1 MRALRAVAGSV
12 PLRHRR
18 GVVVGMPFTSGP
30 RGSGYDSRVRPR
42 MRAGEGTMSGSDEA
56 GAGSGPGSGAAG
68 QDGEG
73 YAGLRI
79 ERARELARRHGW
91 ATVRVLEPGD
101 LMTMEYRQGRL
112 NLAVRDG
119 VVERSW
125 EG

>member
-1 MRALRAVAGSV
+1 M
-12 PLRHRR
+12 
-18 GVVVGMPFTSGP
+18 T
-30 RGSGYDSRVRPR
+30 
-42 MRAGEGTMSGSDEA
+42 GSDAA
-56 GAGSGPGSGAAG
+56 GAGTGGEDA
-68 QDGEG
+68 EG

-91 ATVRVLEPGD
+91 ASVRVLEPGQ
-101 LMTMEYRQGRL
+101 LITMEYRQGRL

>member
-1 MRALRAVAGSV
+1 
-12 PLRHRR
+12 
-18 GVVVGMPFTSGP
+18 
-30 RGSGYDSRVRPR
+30 
-42 MRAGEGTMSGSDEA
+42 MSGSDA
-56 GAGSGPGSGAAG
+56 VGAGSGAAGSGSGSGSGAAG

-91 ATVRVLEPGD
+91 ASVRVLEPGD

-112 NLAVRDG
+112 NLAVRNG

>member
-1 MRALRAVAGSV
+1 M
-12 PLRHRR
+12 
-18 GVVVGMPFTSGP
+18 SGP
-30 RGSGYDSRVRPR
+30 DARGS
-42 MRAGEGTMSGSDEA
+42 A
-56 GAGSGPGSGAAG
+56 GSGAAG
-68 QDGEG
+68 EDAEG

-91 ATVRVLEPGD
+91 ASVRVLEPGE

-112 NLAVRDG
+112 NLAVRNG

>member
-1 MRALRAVAGSV
+1 
-12 PLRHRR
+12 
-18 GVVVGMPFTSGP
+18 
-30 RGSGYDSRVRPR
+30 
-42 MRAGEGTMSGSDEA
+42 MSGSDA
-56 GAGSGPGSGAAG
+56 VGSGAAG
-68 QDGEG
+68 ADAEG
-73 YAGLRI
+73 YAGLRV

-91 ATVRVLEPGD
+91 AAVRVLEPGE

>member
-1 MRALRAVAGSV
+1 M
-12 PLRHRR
+12 
-18 GVVVGMPFTSGP
+18 T
-30 RGSGYDSRVRPR
+30 GSGGVRP
-42 MRAGEGTMSGSDEA
+42 
-56 GAGSGPGSGAAG
+56 GAGGGDQGGAGHAWDGPEGDA
-68 QDGEG
+68 EG

-91 ATVRVLEPGD
+91 ASVRVLEPD
-101 LMTMEYRQGRL
+101 AMITMEYREGRL

>member
-1 MRALRAVAGSV
+1 M
-12 PLRHRR
+12 
-18 GVVVGMPFTSGP
+18 T
-30 RGSGYDSRVRPR
+30 
-42 MRAGEGTMSGSDEA
+42 GSD
-56 GAGSGPGSGAAG
+56 AAA
-68 QDGEG
+68 DAEG

-91 ATVRVLEPGD
+91 ASVRVLEPGAM
-101 LMTMEYRQGRL
+101 MTMDHREGRL

>member
-1 MRALRAVAGSV
+1 MSGAGAVGAGS
-12 PLRHRR
+12 
-18 GVVVGMPFTSGP
+18 
-30 RGSGYDSRVRPR
+30 
-42 MRAGEGTMSGSDEA
+42 
-56 GAGSGPGSGAAG
+56 GSGPGSGSGAAG
-68 QDGEG
+68 TGAAGEDAEG

-91 ATVRVLEPGD
+91 ASVRVLEPGE

-112 NLAVRDG
+112 NLTVRGG

>member
-1 MRALRAVAGSV
+1 
-12 PLRHRR
+12 
-18 GVVVGMPFTSGP
+18 
-30 RGSGYDSRVRPR
+30 
-42 MRAGEGTMSGSDEA
+42 MSGSDAVGAESGA
-56 GAGSGPGSGAAG
+56 AGSGSGSGSGSGAAG

-73 YAGLRI
+73 YAGLRV

-91 ATVRVLEPGD
+91 ASVRVLEPGD

-112 NLAVRDG
+112 NLAVRNG

>member
-1 MRALRAVAGSV
+1 M
-12 PLRHRR
+12 
-18 GVVVGMPFTSGP
+18 T
-30 RGSGYDSRVRPR
+30 
-42 MRAGEGTMSGSDEA
+42 GSDNA
-56 GAGSGPGSGAAG
+56 GAGAMGE
-68 QDGEG
+68 DTEG

-91 ATVRVLEPGD
+91 ASVRVLEPGQ
-101 LMTMEYRQGRL
+101 MITMEYREGRL

>member
-1 MRALRAVAGSV
+1 
-12 PLRHRR
+12 
-18 GVVVGMPFTSGP
+18 
-30 RGSGYDSRVRPR
+30 
-42 MRAGEGTMSGSDEA
+42 MSGSDA
-56 GAGSGPGSGAAG
+56 VGAGSGGAGSDSDSGTGAAG

-91 ATVRVLEPGD
+91 ASVRVLEPGD

-112 NLAVRDG
+112 NLAVRNG

>member
-1 MRALRAVAGSV
+1 
-12 PLRHRR
+12 
-18 GVVVGMPFTSGP
+18 
-30 RGSGYDSRVRPR
+30 
-42 MRAGEGTMSGSDEA
+42 MSGSDA
-56 GAGSGPGSGAAG
+56 GSGAGSDAAGSGPGAGSGSG
-68 QDGEG
+68 EMGPDGEG

-91 ATVRVLEPGD
+91 ASVRVLEPGD
-101 LMTMEYRQGRL
+101 LMTMEYRYGRL

>member
-1 MRALRAVAGSV
+1 
-12 PLRHRR
+12 
-18 GVVVGMPFTSGP
+18 
-30 RGSGYDSRVRPR
+30 
-42 MRAGEGTMSGSDEA
+42 MSGSGA
-56 GAGSGPGSGAAG
+56 VGAGSGAAGPGAGSGAGG

-91 ATVRVLEPGD
+91 ASVRVLEPGD

-112 NLAVRDG
+112 NLAVRNG

>member
-1 MRALRAVAGSV
+1 
-12 PLRHRR
+12 
-18 GVVVGMPFTSGP
+18 
-30 RGSGYDSRVRPR
+30 
-42 MRAGEGTMSGSDEA
+42 MSGSDA
-56 GAGSGPGSGAAG
+56 DSDAGSDAAGSGVGAGPGAGSGSGEVG
-68 QDGEG
+68 PDGEG

-91 ATVRVLEPGD
+91 ASVRVLEPGD
-101 LMTMEYRQGRL
+101 LMTMEYRHGRL

>member
-1 MRALRAVAGSV
+1 M
-12 PLRHRR
+12 
-18 GVVVGMPFTSGP
+18 T
-30 RGSGYDSRVRPR
+30 
-42 MRAGEGTMSGSDEA
+42 GSDNA
-56 GAGSGPGSGAAG
+56 GAGAMGEDA
-68 QDGEG
+68 EG

-91 ATVRVLEPGD
+91 ASVRVLEPGQ
-101 LMTMEYRQGRL
+101 MITMEYREGRL